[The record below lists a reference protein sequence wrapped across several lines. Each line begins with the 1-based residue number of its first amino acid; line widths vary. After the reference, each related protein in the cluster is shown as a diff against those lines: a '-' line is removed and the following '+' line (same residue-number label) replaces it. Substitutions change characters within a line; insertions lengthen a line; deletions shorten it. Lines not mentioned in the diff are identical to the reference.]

1 MIKVLGSFTGIRIGI
16 ATAKGFHDSLDI
28 PLIGISSLESLCYN
42 VDGYNVNEGRF
53 IASVIDCKNENVYFA
68 LYRLVNNNYSEII
81 APNTNSIYDFFDILN
96 DSSYSNSLITFV
108 GDGAIS
114 YKEIIKEKIKGCTF
128 VDEISKNSLNSFSL
142 GRARI

>member
-28 PLIGISSLESLCYN
+28 PLIGISSLEALCYN
-42 VDGYNVNEGRF
+42 VDKEGF

-68 LYRLVNNNYSEII
+68 LYRHLNNDYIEII
-81 APNTNSIYDFFDILN
+81 APNTNSIYNFLDILN
-96 DSSYSNSLITFV
+96 SSSYSNSLITFV

-114 YKEIIKEKIKGCTF
+114 YKEIIKEKIKDCNF